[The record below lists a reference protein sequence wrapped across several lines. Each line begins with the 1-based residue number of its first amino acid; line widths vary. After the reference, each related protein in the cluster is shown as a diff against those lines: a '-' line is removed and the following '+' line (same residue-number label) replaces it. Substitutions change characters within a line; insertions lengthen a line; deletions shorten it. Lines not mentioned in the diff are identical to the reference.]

1 MRAITRFAAAAL
13 LVAGAATTA
22 VAQKPAPSLLTPEN
36 SALILIDHEPQFVMS
51 LASMDRGLL
60 LNNVAGLAKT
70 AKLFNVPTIITSGGA
85 QYFAGPVI
93 PEITNVF
100 PNADIID
107 RTKINAWED
116 QRIVDAVK
124 KTGRKKL
131 IIAGL
136 WTEVC
141 VALPVLSALAE
152 GYEVYVVTDASGG
165 WTKESHDAGVQRMVA
180 AGAVPVTWLT
190 IMFEYQRD
198 WARQGTYAGVSA
210 IMQQHAGALGTGG
223 FYVNTMVHRKPA
235 TTSSSGGSSK
245 QP

>member
-1 MRAITRFAAAAL
+1 MRAIVRHAATAAL
-13 LVAGAATTA
+13 LLASATAAA
-22 VAQKPAPSLLTPEN
+22 AQKPAPSLLTPEN

-70 AKLFNVPTIITSGGA
+70 AKLFGVPTIITSGGA

-93 PEITNVF
+93 PEITGVF

-165 WTKESHDAGVQRMVA
+165 WTRESHDAGVQRMVA

-198 WARQGTYAGVSA
+198 WARQGTYAGVSE
-210 IMQQHAGALGTGG
+210 IMQKHAGALASGV
-223 FYVNTMVHRKPA
+223 FYADEMLPHRKA
-235 TTSSSGGSSK
+235 AKTTSK
-245 QP
+245 K

>member
-1 MRAITRFAAAAL
+1 MPAITRLAAAAAM
-13 LVAGAATTA
+13 LVAGATA
-22 VAQKPAPSLLTPEN
+22 AAQKPAPSLLTPEN
-36 SALILIDHEPQFVMS
+36 SVLILIDHEPQFVMS

-60 LNNVAGLAKT
+60 QNNVAGLAKT

-93 PEITNVF
+93 PEITGVF
-100 PNADIID
+100 PDADIID

-124 KTGRKKL
+124 ATGRKKL
-131 IIAGL
+131 IVAGL

-141 VALPVLSALAE
+141 VALPALSALAE

-165 WTKESHDAGVQRMVA
+165 WTKESHDAVVQRMVA

-190 IMFEYQRD
+190 VMFEYQRD
-198 WARQGTYAGVSA
+198 WARQGTYAGVSE
-210 IMQQHAGALGTGG
+210 IMSKHAGALGAGV
-223 FYVNTMVHRKPA
+223 FYADEMLPHRKSA
-235 TTSSSGGSSK
+235 KTASK
-245 QP
+245 R